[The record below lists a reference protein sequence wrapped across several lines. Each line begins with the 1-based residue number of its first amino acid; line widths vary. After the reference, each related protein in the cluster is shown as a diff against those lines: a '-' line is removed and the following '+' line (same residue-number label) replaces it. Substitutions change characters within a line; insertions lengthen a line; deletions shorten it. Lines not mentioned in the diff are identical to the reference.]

1 MGEVFE
7 PEGMR
12 PANPGEL
19 AEIDQIS
26 AGFKD
31 LTLLLMELHNRT
43 EDLIVTAQ
51 REDAEPDP
59 RAMRDIS
66 GKLFET
72 LIGQFAGKPEESL
85 SKVFSYIM
93 FLIDRLVQ
101 VEDARIALAHV
112 LERAASNIEGLA
124 GNISSAAD
132 LLNAGTVATAE
143 QSETYI
149 TGAGQKLGNV
159 HSKDECVG
167 WCVIHDPLPGPWRD
181 WPTVWRGDGPFDLW
195 RGFERR
201 CPCGIGHTAVEETLR
216 GNGHPHGCCGVCP
229 CGPPVAVAIMRGG
242 QLVGYQ

>member
-43 EDLIVTAQ
+43 EDLIVTAR
-51 REDAEPDP
+51 REGAEPDP
-59 RAMRDIS
+59 QVMKGIS

-112 LERAASNIEGLA
+112 LERAASNIEDLA

-132 LLNAGTVATAE
+132 LLDAGTVAAAARG
-143 QSETYI
+143 ETYI
-149 TGAGQKLGNV
+149 TGIGQKLANV

-167 WCVIHDPLPGPWRD
+167 WCVIHEPLPGPWRD
-181 WPTVWRGDGPFDLW
+181 WPTVWRGDEPSALW
-195 RGFERR
+195 CGFERR
-201 CPCGIGHTAVEETLR
+201 CPCGIDHTAAEETLC
-216 GNGHPHGCCGVCP
+216 GNGNTHECCGVCP
-229 CGPPVAVAIMRGG
+229 CGPPLAVPIMHDGA
-242 QLVGYQ
+242 LVGYQ